1 MGQNGIWGFTIKY
14 VQTNIPSMSDI
25 SASNFPL
32 LNHALL
38 FLGRF
43 IASALLSFIRED
55 YLLGVFALCACACT
69 VGAAVTSGVVGVT
82 LLIAT
87 SFFVSTMYATIF
99 ATAISSLHPDD
110 TSIGASLVVM
120 TILGGG
126 LGPVL
131 MGCVS
136 DATDINMAYF
146 VPAACYTIIVVYA
159 GYLAISSRMQR
170 DSDSSALEGKTGAAS
185 VEDLGSV

>member
-1 MGQNGIWGFTIKY
+1 MG
-14 VQTNIPSMSDI
+14 
-25 SASNFPL
+25 
-32 LNHALL
+32 
-38 FLGRF
+38 
-43 IASALLSFIRED
+43 FIRED
-55 YLLGVFALCACACT
+55 YLLGIFAMCACACSA
-69 VGAAVTSGVVGVT
+69 GAAITSGVVGVT
-82 LLIAT
+82 LLAAT

-99 ATAISSLHPDD
+99 ATAISSLRPDD
-110 TSIGASLVVM
+110 TSIGASLLVM

-136 DATDINMAYF
+136 DAAGINMAYF

-159 GYLAISSRMQR
+159 GYLAISLRMQR
-170 DSDSSALEGKTGAAS
+170 DSDSSAVEGKTGAAS

>member
-1 MGQNGIWGFTIKY
+1 MG
-14 VQTNIPSMSDI
+14 
-25 SASNFPL
+25 
-32 LNHALL
+32 
-38 FLGRF
+38 
-43 IASALLSFIRED
+43 FIRED
-55 YLLGVFALCACACT
+55 YLLGIFAMCACACT

-136 DATDINMAYF
+136 DASNINTAYF
-146 VPAACYTIIVVYA
+146 VPAVCYTIVAIYA
-159 GYLAISSRMQR
+159 AYLAISSRVQR
-170 DSDSSALEGKTGAAS
+170 ECDSSAEAGKTDDS
-185 VEDLGSV
+185 S